1 MRTLVWIL
9 GIMLALSLVSNIALI
24 AERERDNTPK
34 RVVEYIHTRDT
45 VIQWKYDTDT
55 IFMTNTRT
63 NTRVKYKTKVIN
75 DTVWIK
81 DEPFTTTD
89 STSNYVIDINA
100 VKLNWYRLKMMKND
114 TITIN
119 TTTIKTTNSQKSGFY
134 YGLGVGMGYGF
145 VNGKPD
151 IFVGLTIGYRFK

>member
-1 MRTLVWIL
+1 MRTLAWIL
-9 GIMLALSLVSNIALI
+9 GIILALSLVSNIALI

-34 RVVEYIHTRDT
+34 VEYVHKTDT

-55 IFMTNTRT
+55 VYITNTRI
-63 NTRVKYKTKVIN
+63 KYETKVIR

-81 DEPFTTTD
+81 DEPVTTTD

-100 VKLNWYRLKMMKND
+100 VKLNWYRLRMMRND

-119 TTTIKTTNSQKSGFY
+119 TTTVKTISSPKSGLYF
-134 YGLGVGMGYGF
+134 GLGVGAGYGLI
-145 VNGKPD
+145 NRKPD
-151 IFVGLTIGYRFK
+151 IFLGGMIGYRF

>member
-1 MRTLVWIL
+1 MRTLAWIL
-9 GIMLALSLVSNIALI
+9 GIILALSLVSNIALI
-24 AERERDNTPK
+24 AERERNSTPK
-34 RVVEYIHTRDT
+34 RVVEYIHKRDT

-55 IFMTNTRT
+55 IYMTNTK
-63 NTRVKYKTKVIN
+63 VKYETKVIN

-81 DEPFTTTD
+81 DKPFTTTD

-100 VKLNWYRLKMMKND
+100 VKLNWYRLRMMKND

-119 TTTIKTTNSQKSGFY
+119 TTTVKTINSPKSGFY
-134 YGLGVGMGYGF
+134 YGIGVGAGYGF
-145 VNGKPD
+145 VNQKPD

>member
-1 MRTLVWIL
+1 MDKWEKIIFVV
-9 GIMLALSLVSNIALI
+9 LSLLLMITTISLI
-24 AERERDNTPK
+24 LSHSGKTFPK

-55 IFMTNTRT
+55 IYMTNTRT
-63 NTRVKYKTKVIN
+63 KYETKVIN

-81 DEPFTTTD
+81 DEPFITTD

-119 TTTIKTTNSQKSGFY
+119 TTTIRTTNSPKSGFY

-145 VNGKPD
+145 INRKPD

>member
-1 MRTLVWIL
+1 
-9 GIMLALSLVSNIALI
+9 
-24 AERERDNTPK
+24 
-34 RVVEYIHTRDT
+34 
-45 VIQWKYDTDT
+45 
-55 IFMTNTRT
+55 MTNTRT
-63 NTRVKYKTKVIN
+63 KYETKVIN

-100 VKLNWYRLKMMKND
+100 VKLNWYRLRMMKND

-119 TTTIKTTNSQKSGFY
+119 TTTIKTINSPKSGFY
-134 YGLGVGMGYGF
+134 YGFGVGMGYGF
-145 VNGKPD
+145 INRKPD

>member
-9 GIMLALSLVSNIALI
+9 GIILALSLVSNIALI

-34 RVVEYIHTRDT
+34 VEYIHTRDT
-45 VIQWKYDTDT
+45 VIKWKYDTDT
-55 IFMTNTRT
+55 IYVANTRT
-63 NTRVKYKTKVIN
+63 KYETKIIN

-100 VKLNWYRLKMMKND
+100 VKLNWYRLRMMKND
-114 TITIN
+114 TIAIN
-119 TTTIKTTNSQKSGFY
+119 TTTVRTTNSPKSGFY

-145 VNGKPD
+145 INRKPD

>member
-9 GIMLALSLVSNIALI
+9 GIILALSLVSNIALI
-24 AERERDNTPK
+24 AERERYNASK
-34 RVVEYIHTRDT
+34 VEYVHMTDT
-45 VIQWKYDTDT
+45 VIKWKYDSDT
-55 IFMTNTRT
+55 IYVTNTRT
-63 NTRVKYKTKVIN
+63 KYETKVVN

-81 DEPFTTTD
+81 DEPVTTTD

-100 VKLNWYRLKMMKND
+100 VKLNWYRLRMMKND

-119 TTTIKTTNSQKSGFY
+119 TTTVRTINAPKSGFY
-134 YGLGVGMGYGF
+134 YGIGMGVGYGF
-145 VNGKPD
+145 VNRKPD

>member
-1 MRTLVWIL
+1 MRTLTWIL

-24 AERERDNTPK
+24 AERERDNIPK
-34 RVVEYIHTRDT
+34 VEYIHTRDT
-45 VIQWKYDTDT
+45 IIQWKYDTDT
-55 IFMTNTRT
+55 IYMTNTKT
-63 NTRVKYKTKVIN
+63 KYETKVIN

-100 VKLNWYRLKMMKND
+100 VKLNWYHLKMMKND
-114 TITIN
+114 TITVN
-119 TTTIKTTNSQKSGFY
+119 TTTVRTINSPKNGLY
-134 YGLGVGMGYGF
+134 YGIGVGAGYGI
-145 VNGKPD
+145 VNRKPD